1 MAEQKTSEQEH
12 QAQSQG
18 EQDQREQATQTSGEQ
33 GAPGKDDK
41 GSTDSADTLRE
52 DLTLEQALERLDQA
66 EAAAA
71 AHQADILRLHAD
83 MQNVR
88 RRAEQ
93 DVEKAHKYGQ
103 EKLVSDL
110 LPVLDNLERALQA
123 VDGDEHEKL
132 GALRQG
138 VELTLKSFLDCL
150 KKFNVSVIDPAG
162 EPFDPQYHQAM
173 GMQESTTAEPDTVI
187 AVMQKGY
194 SLNGR
199 VLRPAMV
206 MVSRAPT
213 EGVDTKA

>member
-1 MAEQKTSEQEH
+1 MADQKTDEQEYKD
-12 QAQSQG
+12 QEAAQPEPTG
-18 EQDQREQATQTSGEQ
+18 NGD
-33 GAPGKDDK
+33 
-41 GSTDSADTLRE
+41 TDSESNENADLARE
-52 DLTLEQALERLDQA
+52 DLTLAQALERLDQT
-66 EAAAA
+66 EAAVAGQ
-71 AHQADILRLHAD
+71 QADILRLHAD
-83 MQNVR
+83 KQNVR

-103 EKLVSDL
+103 ERLLSEL

-123 VDGDEHEKL
+123 VDGDEDEKL

-150 KKFNVSVIDPAG
+150 KKFNVDVLDPVG

-173 GMQESTTAEPDTVI
+173 GLQESRTAEPDTVL

-213 EGVDTKA
+213 

>member
-1 MAEQKTSEQEH
+1 MAEQKT
-12 QAQSQG
+12 G
-18 EQDQREQATQTSGEQ
+18 EQDQQEQGQRENDQREQGSQTTPEAG
-33 GAPGKDDK
+33 GAG
-41 GSTDSADTLRE
+41 SADIPLE
-52 DLTLEQALERLDQA
+52 ELTLEQALERLDQA

-103 EKLVSDL
+103 ERLVSDL

-150 KKFNVSVIDPAG
+150 KKFNVNVIDPAG

-194 SLNGR
+194 SLHGR

>member
-1 MAEQKTSEQEH
+1 MADQNTSEQE
-12 QAQSQG
+12 QERK
-18 EQDQREQATQTSGEQ
+18 EQDAQATEQ
-33 GAPGKDDK
+33 QGTPEQNGKA
-41 GSTDSADTLRE
+41 GNAETAEASE

-71 AHQADILRLHAD
+71 GHQADILRLHAD

-150 KKFNVSVIDPAG
+150 KKFNVEVLDPVG
-162 EPFDPQYHQAM
+162 EPFNPQFHQAM
-173 GMQESTTAEPDTVI
+173 GMQESTTAEPDTVL

-213 EGVDTKA
+213 EGVDVKA

>member
-1 MAEQKTSEQEH
+1 MAEQKT
-12 QAQSQG
+12 G
-18 EQDQREQATQTSGEQ
+18 EQDQQEQGQRENDQREQGPQTTPEAG
-33 GAPGKDDK
+33 GAG
-41 GSTDSADTLRE
+41 SADIPLE
-52 DLTLEQALERLDQA
+52 ELTLEQALERLDQA

-103 EKLVSDL
+103 ERLVSDL

-150 KKFNVSVIDPAG
+150 KKFNVNVIDPAG

-194 SLNGR
+194 SLHGR

>member
-1 MAEQKTSEQEH
+1 MAEQKNSEH
-12 QAQSQG
+12 
-18 EQDQREQATQTSGEQ
+18 DHMEQASGEPVAPEHNDN
-33 GAPGKDDK
+33 GANEGAQTPH
-41 GSTDSADTLRE
+41 E
-52 DLTLEQALERLDQA
+52 DLTLEQALQRLEQV
-66 EAAAA
+66 EAASASQ
-71 AHQADILRLHAD
+71 QADVLRLHAD
-83 MQNVR
+83 IQNVR

-103 EKLVSDL
+103 ERLVSDL

-150 KKFNVSVIDPAG
+150 KKFNVEVIDPNG
-162 EPFDPQYHQAM
+162 EPFNPQYHQAM
-173 GMQESTTAEPDTVI
+173 GLQESTTAEPDTVI

-194 SLNGR
+194 SLSGR

-213 EGVDTKA
+213 DGVDVKA

>member
-1 MAEQKTSEQEH
+1 MAEQKTGEH
-12 QAQSQG
+12 DHQD
-18 EQDQREQATQTSGEQ
+18 QDQRENDQKEQAAQSAGENFGTRSGEQ
-33 GAPGKDDK
+33 TAPDN
-41 GSTDSADTLRE
+41 TDIPLDE
-52 DLTLEQALERLDQA
+52 LTLAQALERLDQA

-103 EKLVSDL
+103 EKLVADL

-123 VDGDEHEKL
+123 VDGDEDEKL
-132 GALRQG
+132 RALRQG

-150 KKFNVSVIDPAG
+150 KKFSVNVIDPAG

-194 SLNGR
+194 SLHGR

-213 EGVDTKA
+213 EGVDTQA

>member
-12 QAQSQG
+12 QAQGQS
-18 EQDQREQATQTSGEQ
+18 EQDQREQATETSGEQ
-33 GAPGKDDK
+33 GGAPGSDDK
-41 GSTDSADTLRE
+41 GSADTLRE

-213 EGVDTKA
+213 DGVDVKA

>member
-1 MAEQKTSEQEH
+1 MADQKTSEQERNDQEA
-12 QAQSQG
+12 QAQASGQQDSP
-18 EQDQREQATQTSGEQ
+18 EQN
-33 GAPGKDDK
+33 GKDN
-41 GSTDSADTLRE
+41 SSHADIPMQ

-150 KKFNVSVIDPAG
+150 KKFNVEVIDPNG
-162 EPFDPQYHQAM
+162 EPFNPQYHQAM

-213 EGVDTKA
+213 DGVNVKA

>member
-1 MAEQKTSEQEH
+1 MADQKTSEQERNEQEA
-12 QAQSQG
+12 QAQEPGQQDSA
-18 EQDQREQATQTSGEQ
+18 EQT
-33 GAPGKDDK
+33 GKD
-41 GSTDSADTLRE
+41 SSRHADIPTE
-52 DLTLEQALERLDQA
+52 ELTLEQALERLDQA
-66 EAAAA
+66 EASAAG
-71 AHQADILRLHAD
+71 HQADILRLHAD

-150 KKFNVSVIDPAG
+150 KKFNVEIIDPNG
-162 EPFDPQYHQAM
+162 EPFNPQYHQAM

-213 EGVDTKA
+213 DGVDVKA

>member
-1 MAEQKTSEQEH
+1 MADQKAGEH
-12 QAQSQG
+12 K
-18 EQDQREQATQTSGEQ
+18 EQDQQEQQEQVSAEQRAAEPQDKGDASSAEVSGE
-33 GAPGKDDK
+33 
-41 GSTDSADTLRE
+41 E
-52 DLTLEQALERLDQA
+52 LTLEQARERLDQA
-66 EAAAA
+66 DAAAA

-103 EKLVSDL
+103 EKLVSGL

-123 VDGDEHEKL
+123 VDGDEDAKL
-132 GALRQG
+132 TALRQG

-150 KKFNVSVIDPAG
+150 KKFNVEVLDPVG

-173 GMQESTTAEPDTVI
+173 GMQESSTAEPDTVL

-194 SLNGR
+194 SLNSR

-213 EGVDTKA
+213 EGVDVKA

>member
-1 MAEQKTSEQEH
+1 MADQKTSEQEH
-12 QAQSQG
+12 KDQEAQAQEPGQQDAP
-18 EQDQREQATQTSGEQ
+18 EQ
-33 GAPGKDDK
+33 K
-41 GSTDSADTLRE
+41 GNDSSNGVDIPVE
-52 DLTLEQALERLDQA
+52 DLTLEQALDRLQQA

-71 AHQADILRLHAD
+71 GHQADILRLHAD

-123 VDGDEHEKL
+123 AEGDENEKL

-150 KKFNVSVIDPAG
+150 KKFNVDVIDPNG
-162 EPFDPQYHQAM
+162 EPFNPQYHQAM
-173 GMQESTTAEPDTVI
+173 GMQESATAEPDTVI

-194 SLNGR
+194 SLHGR

-213 EGVDTKA
+213 EGVDVKA

>member
-1 MAEQKTSEQEH
+1 MADQKTSEQEYR
-12 QAQSQG
+12 
-18 EQDQREQATQTSGEQ
+18 DQESKEAERQKAPDHKDSG
-33 GAPGKDDK
+33 
-41 GSTDSADTLRE
+41 SADSGGSASGDESRQ
-52 DLTLEQALERLDQA
+52 DLTLEQALERLGQA

-71 AHQADILRLHAD
+71 GQQADILRLHAD
-83 MQNVR
+83 KQNVR

-103 EKLVSDL
+103 EKLLSDL

-123 VDGDEHEKL
+123 VDGDEDEKV

-150 KKFNVSVIDPAG
+150 KKFNVNVLDPVG
-162 EPFDPQYHQAM
+162 EPFNPQYHQAM
-173 GMQESTTAEPDTVI
+173 GMQESSTAEPDTVL

-194 SLNGR
+194 SLSGR

-213 EGVDTKA
+213 EGVDVKA

>member
-1 MAEQKTSEQEH
+1 MADQKTSEQEH
-12 QAQSQG
+12 KDQEARAQEPGQQDAP
-18 EQDQREQATQTSGEQ
+18 EQNGNDRRG
-33 GAPGKDDK
+33 
-41 GSTDSADTLRE
+41 SADIPAE
-52 DLTLEQALERLDQA
+52 DLTLDQALERLHEA

-71 AHQADILRLHAD
+71 GHQADILRLHAD

-150 KKFNVSVIDPAG
+150 KKFNVDVIDPNG
-162 EPFDPQYHQAM
+162 EPFNPQYHQAM
-173 GMQESTTAEPDTVI
+173 GMQESATAEPDTVI

-213 EGVDTKA
+213 EGVDVKA

>member
-1 MAEQKTSEQEH
+1 MAEHKTGDQNHQNQDHREKDQRQQGQSEQDT
-12 QAQSQG
+12 QNAG
-18 EQDQREQATQTSGEQ
+18 ERM
-33 GAPGKDDK
+33 DDK
-41 GSTDSADTLRE
+41 AASSADTPLE
-52 DLTLEQALERLDQA
+52 DLSLEQALERLDQA

-71 AHQADILRLHAD
+71 GHQADILRLHAD

-150 KKFNVSVIDPAG
+150 RKFNVNVIDPVG

-194 SLNGR
+194 SLHGR

>member
-1 MAEQKTSEQEH
+1 MAEQKTGEQE
-12 QAQSQG
+12 Q
-18 EQDQREQATQTSGEQ
+18 EQTEKDQREQTAAEQTAAADG
-33 GAPGKDDK
+33 K
-41 GSTDSADTLRE
+41 GSASADTPLDE
-52 DLTLEQALERLDQA
+52 LTLEQALERLDQA

-103 EKLVSDL
+103 ERLVSDL

-150 KKFNVSVIDPAG
+150 KKFNVNIIDPAG
-162 EPFDPQYHQAM
+162 EPFDPQFHQAM

>member
-1 MAEQKTSEQEH
+1 MAEQKT
-12 QAQSQG
+12 G
-18 EQDQREQATQTSGEQ
+18 EQDHQEQDQAEKDQREQAADEQTAAADG
-33 GAPGKDDK
+33 
-41 GSTDSADTLRE
+41 TDTGSADTPLDE
-52 DLTLEQALERLDQA
+52 LTLEQALERLDQA
-66 EAAAA
+66 EAATA

-103 EKLVSDL
+103 ERLVSDL

-150 KKFNVSVIDPAG
+150 KKFNVVVIDPAG
-162 EPFDPQYHQAM
+162 EPFDPQFHQAM

>member
-1 MAEQKTSEQEH
+1 MADQKTTEQENMEQEQADQGQAEQEQPAGSGH
-12 QAQSQG
+12 
-18 EQDQREQATQTSGEQ
+18 EQATDQTS
-33 GAPGKDDK
+33 
-41 GSTDSADTLRE
+41 
-52 DLTLEQALERLDQA
+52 DLTLEQALTKLA
-66 EAAAA
+66 EAEAVIAG
-71 AHQADILRLHAD
+71 HQPEVLRLHAD

-93 DVEKAHKYGQ
+93 DVERAHKYGQ
-103 EKLVSDL
+103 EKLVSEL

-123 VDGDEHEKL
+123 AEGDDSDKL
-132 GALRQG
+132 VALRQG

-150 KKFNVSVIDPAG
+150 KKFNVQALDPVG

-173 GMQESTTAEPDTVI
+173 GMQESTTAEPDTVL

-206 MVSRAPT
+206 MVSRAPSA
-213 EGVDTKA
+213 GVDTKA

>member
-1 MAEQKTSEQEH
+1 MAEQKTSEQERNDQEN
-12 QAQSQG
+12 QAQEPGQQDSP
-18 EQDQREQATQTSGEQ
+18 EQN
-33 GAPGKDDK
+33 GKDTN
-41 GSTDSADTLRE
+41 SHADIPVE
-52 DLTLEQALERLDQA
+52 NLTLEQARERLDQV
-66 EAAAA
+66 EAAVAG
-71 AHQADILRLHAD
+71 HQADILRLHAD

-150 KKFNVSVIDPAG
+150 KKFNVDIIDPNG
-162 EPFDPQYHQAM
+162 EPFNPQYHQAM

-213 EGVDTKA
+213 GGVDVKA

>member
-1 MAEQKTSEQEH
+1 MADQKTSEQEH
-12 QAQSQG
+12 T
-18 EQDQREQATQTSGEQ
+18 ELDREDQDVQE
-33 GAPGKDDK
+33 PGQEHDTDQK
-41 GSTDSADTLRE
+41 GADTSDVPLE

-71 AHQADILRLHAD
+71 GHQADILRLHAD

-103 EKLVSDL
+103 ERLVSDL

-150 KKFNVSVIDPAG
+150 KKFNVEVLDPVG
-162 EPFDPQYHQAM
+162 EPFNPQYHQAM

-194 SLNGR
+194 SLNAR

-213 EGVDTKA
+213 EGVDVKA